1 MPRITWTP
9 VLLLAGLLLQACSS
23 APQENQVPLDP
34 NAVPELTLNLPG
46 DGGCNCVDQEQRD
59 YTFLERGYSALAL
72 GEHIDAVE
80 YFESYRRLEKTP
92 EAAWEADM
100 AIAFISMLPSSPF
113 YDTRAARKSFVSL
126 DAALTAN
133 PDMQV
138 HNKAIIMREALEA
151 MVIMDRH
158 IADLENANATLKDDL
173 EKREEALKRLRE
185 LTLGQRGARE

>member
-1 MPRITWTP
+1 MPRTP
-9 VLLLAGLLLQACSS
+9 WIPALLFSGLILQGCSNV
-23 APQENQVPLDP
+23 PQDSQAPLDP
-34 NAVPELTLNLPG
+34 NSVPELTLNLP
-46 DGGCNCVDQEQRD
+46 DAGGCACVDQEQRD

-92 EAAWEADM
+92 EAEWEADI

-113 YDTRAARKSFVSL
+113 YDTRAARKSFVRL
-126 DAALTAN
+126 KEIRDTN
-133 PDMQV
+133 PGMQL
-138 HNKAIIMREALEA
+138 HNKAMIMSEAVET

-158 IADLENANATLKDDL
+158 NADMESANANLRDDL